1 MRSRLAVLVMFSP
14 LALAAQAPVAEKP
27 QILTSA
33 TAEVEVRPDRATLV
47 LSTESRNITA
57 ARVETETARKQ
68 RAVLDTLRARR

>member
-1 MRSRLAVLVMFSP
+1 MRSRLAMLVMFSP
-14 LALAAQAPVAEKP
+14 LALAAQAPAAEKP

-47 LSTESRNITA
+47 LSAKSHNITA
-57 ARVETETARKQ
+57 ARAETETARKQ